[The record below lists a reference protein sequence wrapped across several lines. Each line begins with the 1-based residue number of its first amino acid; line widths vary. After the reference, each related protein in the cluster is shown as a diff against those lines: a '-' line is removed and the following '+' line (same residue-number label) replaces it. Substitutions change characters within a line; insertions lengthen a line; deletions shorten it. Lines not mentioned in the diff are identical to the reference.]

1 MKVIRGETRFSFDSD
16 SELKQ
21 RLASLFHLT
30 LGPLTGRIALTI
42 KRDEMFTKREKL
54 SVDATSVYTVGPPL
68 LDPVKKV
75 PRCGGS
81 AGGDATKG

>member
-42 KRDEMFTKREKL
+42 KRDEMFTKREAL
-54 SVDATSVYTVGPPL
+54 
-68 LDPVKKV
+68 
-75 PRCGGS
+75 GGCDFS
-81 AGGDATKG
+81 IYGRSSSLGSG